1 MKQSLWQR
9 MRFAA
14 AIYFVINEIDAEI
27 ASIYMSPN
35 VRDIR

>member
-9 MRFAA
+9 LRFAA
-14 AIYFVINEIDAEI
+14 AIYFVINEIDAKI
-27 ASIYMSPN
+27 TSIYMSRN